1 MCSTPAKEGS
11 LKALSVASTHVAFF
25 RLTPRLVMN
34 QMFPANEPGRLDAL
48 RNYAIVDTVPEAG
61 FDEIAELAAQICGC
75 PAALVSFVDASR
87 QWIKA
92 KYGLLPAE
100 LSECPREISICTA
113 TICNNDILHVSDLLK
128 DERFNTSPLVT
139 SGLRIR
145 FYCGVPLI
153 TQDGHALGT
162 LCVVDFE
169 PRELAFEKREA
180 LRRLSRQ
187 TMVHLELRRQLLV
200 RNQMLLELQHARDRA
215 VAEKTESEK
224 LLLNI
229 LPASIAAELKTND
242 RVEPRFFDSAT
253 VILIDFTGF
262 TRLVETMEPAS
273 VIDQL
278 NQHFTR
284 FDDII
289 ASHRLEKLKTIGDA
303 YLAVGGVPEP
313 NRSHAIDAALAALQV
328 LDHLARLN
336 RQREKL
342 RLPAWQVR
350 IGINTGPVIA
360 GVVGK
365 HKFTYDIWGNTV
377 NITQRVEAAGDPG
390 RISIAE
396 STWQHIK
403 TRFETDARGAVEVK
417 HQGLVNMY
425 YLNRIK
431 PEFASDSAGMMPND
445 RFWKQD

>member
-1 MCSTPAKEGS
+1 
-11 LKALSVASTHVAFF
+11 
-25 RLTPRLVMN
+25 MN
-34 QMFPANEPGRLDAL
+34 QMLPANEPGRLVAL
-48 RNYAIVDTVPEAG
+48 TNYAILDTLPEAG
-61 FDEIAELAAQICGC
+61 FDEITELAAEICGC

-92 KYGLLPAE
+92 KYGPLPAE

-113 TICNNDILHVSDLLK
+113 TICNNDILYVPDLIK
-128 DERFNTSPLVT
+128 DQRFNSSPLVT
-139 SGLRIR
+139 GDMHIR

-153 TQDGHALGT
+153 TQDGYALGT
-162 LCVVDFE
+162 LCVIAFE
-169 PRELAFEKREA
+169 PRELSFEQQEA
-180 LRRLSRQ
+180 LRRLARQ

-200 RNQMLLELQHARDRA
+200 RNEMLRELERARDQA
-215 VAEKTESEK
+215 IAEKAQSDK

-229 LPASIAAELKTND
+229 LPSSIADELKAND
-242 RVEPRFFDSAT
+242 RVQPRFFDSAT

-278 NQHFTR
+278 DQHFTV
-284 FDDII
+284 FDDIM
-289 ASHRLEKLKTIGDA
+289 ANHRLEKLKTIGDA

-313 NRSHAIDAALAALQV
+313 NRSHAIDAALAALQAI
-328 LDHLARLN
+328 DHLARIN

-342 RLPAWQVR
+342 HLPAWQVR

-377 NITQRVEAAGDPG
+377 NITQRVEAAGVPG

-425 YLNRIK
+425 YLNRIR
-431 PEFASDSAGMMPND
+431 PEFSVDPAGIMPND
-445 RFWKQD
+445 RFWKQE

>member
-1 MCSTPAKEGS
+1 MSQP
-11 LKALSVASTHVAFF
+11 L
-25 RLTPRLVMN
+25 
-34 QMFPANEPGRLDAL
+34 PANEPRRLVAL
-48 RNYAIVDTVPEAG
+48 TDYAILDTLPEAG
-61 FDEIAELAAQICGC
+61 FDEITELAAQICGC

-92 KYGLLPAE
+92 KYGPLPAE

-113 TICNNDILHVSDLLK
+113 TICNNDILYVSDLIK
-128 DERFNTSPLVT
+128 DQRFNTSPLVT
-139 SGLRIR
+139 GDMHIR

-153 TQDGHALGT
+153 TQDGYALGT
-162 LCVVDFE
+162 LCVIDFE
-169 PRELAFEKREA
+169 PREITFAQQEA
-180 LRRLSRQ
+180 LRRLARQ

-200 RNQMLLELQHARDRA
+200 RNEMLRELERARDRA
-215 VAEKTESEK
+215 VAEKAESDK

-229 LPASIAAELKTND
+229 LPPSIAVELKAND
-242 RVEPRFFDSAT
+242 RVRPRFFDSAT

-278 NQHFTR
+278 DQYFTR
-284 FDDII
+284 FDDIM
-289 ASHRLEKLKTIGDA
+289 ANHRLEKLKTIGDA

-313 NRSHAIDAALAALQV
+313 NRSHPIDAALAALQV
-328 LDHLARLN
+328 IDHLAKIN

-342 RLPAWQVR
+342 HLPAWQVR

-365 HKFTYDIWGNTV
+365 HKFTYDSWGNTV
-377 NITQRVEAAGDPG
+377 NIAQRVEAAGVPG

-425 YLNRIK
+425 YLNRIR
-431 PEFASDSAGMMPND
+431 PEFASDPAGIMPND
-445 RFWKQD
+445 RFWKQE

>member
-1 MCSTPAKEGS
+1 
-11 LKALSVASTHVAFF
+11 
-25 RLTPRLVMN
+25 MN
-34 QMFPANEPGRLDAL
+34 QTIPANEPGRLVAL
-48 RNYAIVDTVPEAG
+48 TNYAILDTLPEAG
-61 FDEIAELAAQICGC
+61 FDEITELAAQICGC

-92 KYGLLPAE
+92 KYGPLPAE

-113 TICNNDILHVSDLLK
+113 TICHSDILYVSDLIK
-128 DERFNTSPLVT
+128 DQRFNTSPLVT
-139 SGLRIR
+139 GDMHIR

-153 TQDGHALGT
+153 TQDGYALGT
-162 LCVVDFE
+162 LCVIDFE
-169 PRELAFEKREA
+169 PRELTFAQQEA
-180 LRRLSRQ
+180 LRRLARQ

-200 RNQMLLELQHARDRA
+200 RNEMLRDLERARDTA
-215 VAEKTESEK
+215 VAGKAESDK

-229 LPASIAAELKTND
+229 LPPSIAAELKAND
-242 RVEPRFFDSAT
+242 RVQSRFFDSAT

-278 NQHFTR
+278 DQYFTR
-284 FDDII
+284 FDDIM

-313 NRSHAIDAALAALQV
+313 NRSHAVDAALAALQII
-328 LDHLARLN
+328 DHLAKLN

-342 RLPAWQVR
+342 HLPAWQVR

-377 NITQRVEAAGDPG
+377 NITQRVEAAGIPG

-396 STWQHIK
+396 STWQHVK

-425 YLNRIK
+425 YLNRIR
-431 PEFASDSAGMMPND
+431 PEFSSDAAGVLPND

>member
-1 MCSTPAKEGS
+1 
-11 LKALSVASTHVAFF
+11 
-25 RLTPRLVMN
+25 MN
-34 QMFPANEPGRLDAL
+34 QMIPDDEPGRLAAL
-48 RNYAIVDTVPEAG
+48 RNYAILDTLPEAG

-100 LSECPREISICTA
+100 LSECPREISICKA
-113 TICNNDILHVSDLLK
+113 TICNNDILYVSDLIK

-139 SGLRIR
+139 SGLRLR

-169 PRELAFEKREA
+169 PREVTFEQREA

-200 RNQMLLELQHARDRA
+200 RNQMLLELEHARDRA
-215 VAEKTESEK
+215 VAEKAESDK

-229 LPASIAAELKTND
+229 LPSSIAAELKTSD
-242 RVEPRFFDSAT
+242 RVQPRFFDSAT

-278 NQHFTR
+278 DQHFTR
-284 FDDII
+284 FDDIM
-289 ASHRLEKLKTIGDA
+289 ANHRLEKLKTIGDA

-377 NITQRVEAAGDPG
+377 NVAQRVEAAGVPG

-425 YLNRIK
+425 YLNRIRA
-431 PEFASDSAGMMPND
+431 ELATDSAGMMPND
-445 RFWKQD
+445 RFWKQE

>member
-1 MCSTPAKEGS
+1 
-11 LKALSVASTHVAFF
+11 
-25 RLTPRLVMN
+25 MN
-34 QMFPANEPGRLDAL
+34 QTIPANEPGRLVVL
-48 RNYAIVDTVPEAG
+48 ENYAILDTLPEAG
-61 FDEIAELAAQICGC
+61 FDEITELAAQICGC

-92 KYGLLPAE
+92 KYGPLPAE

-113 TICNNDILHVSDLLK
+113 TICNNDILYVPDLIK
-128 DERFNTSPLVT
+128 DQRFNTSPLVT
-139 SGLRIR
+139 GDMHVR

-153 TQDGHALGT
+153 TQDGFALGT
-162 LCVVDFE
+162 LCVIDFE
-169 PRELAFEKREA
+169 PREITFEQQEA
-180 LRRLSRQ
+180 LRRLARQ

-200 RNQMLLELQHARDRA
+200 RNEMLRDLERARDHA
-215 VAEKTESEK
+215 VIGKAESDK

-229 LPASIAAELKTND
+229 LPPSIAAELKAND
-242 RVEPRFFDSAT
+242 RVQPRFFDSAT

-278 NQHFTR
+278 DQHFTK
-284 FDDII
+284 FDDIM
-289 ASHRLEKLKTIGDA
+289 ANHRLEKLKTIGDA

-313 NRSHAIDAALAALQV
+313 NRSHAIDAALGALQV
-328 LDHLARLN
+328 IDHLAKLN

-342 RLPAWQVR
+342 HLPAWQVR

-377 NITQRVEAAGDPG
+377 NIAQRVEAAGVPG

-425 YLNRIK
+425 YLNRIRT
-431 PEFASDSAGMMPND
+431 EFSFDPAGIMPND
-445 RFWKQD
+445 RFWKQE

>member
-1 MCSTPAKEGS
+1 MNLTTP
-11 LKALSVASTHVAFF
+11 T
-25 RLTPRLVMN
+25 
-34 QMFPANEPGRLDAL
+34 NETGRLEAL
-48 RNYAIVDTVPEAG
+48 KNYAILDTLPEVG
-61 FDEIAELAAQICGC
+61 FDEIAELAAQICDS

-100 LSECPREISICTA
+100 LTECPREISICSA
-113 TICNNDILHVSDLLK
+113 AICNNDILYVPDLAQ
-128 DERFNTSPLVT
+128 DQRFSTNPLVT
-139 SGLRIR
+139 GEFQLR

-153 TQDGHALGT
+153 SQEGHALGT
-162 LCVVDFE
+162 LCIIDFK
-169 PRELAFEKREA
+169 PRELTFEQREA

-187 TMVHLELRRQLLV
+187 TMVHLELRRQLLQ
-200 RNQMLLELQHARDRA
+200 RNEMLIQLEQARDRA
-215 VAEKTESEK
+215 VAEKAVSDR

-229 LPASIAAELKTND
+229 LPSSIADELKATEH
-242 RVEPRFFDSAT
+242 VQPRFFDSAT
-253 VILIDFTGF
+253 VIFIDFSGF

-278 NQHFTR
+278 DQHFTK
-284 FDDII
+284 FDDIM
-289 ASHRLEKLKTIGDA
+289 ARHRLEKLKTIGDA

-313 NRSHAIDAALAALQV
+313 NRSHAIDAALCALEI
-328 LDHLARLN
+328 LEHTAKLN

-342 RLPAWQVR
+342 HLPAWQVR

-377 NITQRVEAAGDPG
+377 NIAERVETAGVPG

-396 STWQHIK
+396 STCQHIK
-403 TRFETDARGAVEVK
+403 SRFETEARGAVEVK
-417 HQGLVNMY
+417 HKGLVDMH

-431 PEFASDSAGMMPND
+431 PEYASDPDGLMPND
-445 RFWKQD
+445 RFWKQG

>member
-1 MCSTPAKEGS
+1 
-11 LKALSVASTHVAFF
+11 
-25 RLTPRLVMN
+25 MN
-34 QMFPANEPGRLDAL
+34 QTIPANEPERLATL
-48 RNYAIVDTVPEAG
+48 TNYAILDTLPEAG
-61 FDEIAELAAQICGC
+61 FDEITELAAQICGC

-92 KYGLLPAE
+92 KYGPLPAE

-113 TICNNDILHVSDLLK
+113 TICNNDILYVSDLIK
-128 DERFNTSPLVT
+128 DQRFNTSPLVT
-139 SGLRIR
+139 GDMHIR

-153 TQDGHALGT
+153 TQDGYALGT
-162 LCVVDFE
+162 LCVIDFE
-169 PRELAFEKREA
+169 PREISFEQQEA
-180 LRRLSRQ
+180 LRRLARQ
-187 TMVHLELRRQLLV
+187 TMVHLALRRQLLV
-200 RNQMLLELQHARDRA
+200 RNEMLRDLERARDTA
-215 VAEKTESEK
+215 VAGKAESDK

-229 LPASIAAELKTND
+229 LPPSIAAELKAND
-242 RVEPRFFDSAT
+242 RVQPRYFDSAT
-253 VILIDFTGF
+253 VMLIDFTGF

-284 FDDII
+284 FDDIM

-313 NRSHAIDAALAALQV
+313 NRTHAIDAALGALQII
-328 LDHLARLN
+328 DHLAKLN

-342 RLPAWQVR
+342 HLPAWQVR

-377 NITQRVEAAGDPG
+377 NITQRVEAAGVPG

-403 TRFETDARGAVEVK
+403 TRFETDVRGAVEVK
-417 HQGLVNMY
+417 HQGSVNMY
-425 YLNRIK
+425 YLNRIR
-431 PEFASDSAGMMPND
+431 PEFSTDPAGIMPND
-445 RFWKQD
+445 RFWKQE

>member
-1 MCSTPAKEGS
+1 
-11 LKALSVASTHVAFF
+11 
-25 RLTPRLVMN
+25 MN
-34 QMFPANEPGRLDAL
+34 QTMPANESGRLVAL
-48 RNYAIVDTVPEAG
+48 TNYAILDTLPEAG
-61 FDEIAELAAQICGC
+61 FDEITELAAQICGC

-92 KYGLLPAE
+92 KYGPLPAE

-113 TICNNDILHVSDLLK
+113 TICNNDILYVPDLIK
-128 DERFNTSPLVT
+128 DQRFNTSPLVT
-139 SGLRIR
+139 GDMHIR

-162 LCVVDFE
+162 LCVIAFE
-169 PRELAFEKREA
+169 PRELTFEQQEA
-180 LRRLSRQ
+180 LRRLARQ

-200 RNQMLLELQHARDRA
+200 RNEMLRELERARDLA
-215 VAEKTESEK
+215 IAGKAESDK

-229 LPASIAAELKTND
+229 LPSSIAAELKAND
-242 RVEPRFFDSAT
+242 RVQPRFFDSAT

-278 NQHFTR
+278 DQHFTV
-284 FDDII
+284 FDDIM
-289 ASHRLEKLKTIGDA
+289 AKHRLEKLKTIGDA

-313 NRSHAIDAALAALQV
+313 NRSHAVDAALAALQV
-328 LDHLARLN
+328 IDHLARIN

-342 RLPAWQVR
+342 HLPAWHVR
-350 IGINTGPVIA
+350 IEINTGPVIA

-377 NITQRVEAAGDPG
+377 NIAQRVEAAGVPG

-403 TRFETDARGAVEVK
+403 TRFDTDARGAVEVK
-417 HQGLVNMY
+417 HQGLVNMH
-425 YLNRIK
+425 YLNRIR
-431 PEFASDSAGMMPND
+431 PEFSSDPAGVIPSD
-445 RFWKQD
+445 RFWKQE

>member
-1 MCSTPAKEGS
+1 
-11 LKALSVASTHVAFF
+11 
-25 RLTPRLVMN
+25 MN
-34 QMFPANEPGRLDAL
+34 QIIPANEPGRLEAL
-48 RNYAIVDTVPEAG
+48 RNYAILDTLPEIG

-100 LSECPREISICTA
+100 LSECPREISICTV
-113 TICNNDILHVSDLLK
+113 TICNNDILYVPDLMK
-128 DERFNTSPLVT
+128 DQRFNTSPLVT
-139 SGLRIR
+139 SGLNLR

-162 LCVVDFE
+162 LCVIDFE
-169 PRELAFEKREA
+169 PRELTFEQREA

-200 RNQMLLELQHARDRA
+200 RNEMLLELERARDRA
-215 VAEKTESEK
+215 VAEKAESDK

-229 LPASIAAELKTND
+229 LPPSVAAELKTYG
-242 RVEPRFFDSAT
+242 RIQPCFFDSAT
-253 VILIDFTGF
+253 VIMIDFTGF

-278 NQHFTR
+278 DQHFTR
-284 FDDII
+284 FDDIM
-289 ASHRLEKLKTIGDA
+289 ANHRLEKLKTIGDA

-313 NRSHAIDAALAALQV
+313 NRSHAFDAALAALQV
-328 LDHLARLN
+328 LDHLTRLN

-377 NITQRVEAAGDPG
+377 NLAQRVEAAGAPG
-390 RISIAE
+390 RISTAE

-431 PEFASDSAGMMPND
+431 PEFASDSAGMIPND
-445 RFWKQD
+445 RFWKQE

>member
-1 MCSTPAKEGS
+1 MNQTLPADERG
-11 LKALSVASTHVAFF
+11 
-25 RLTPRLVMN
+25 RLV
-34 QMFPANEPGRLDAL
+34 AL
-48 RNYAIVDTVPEAG
+48 TNYAILDTLPEAG
-61 FDEIAELAAQICGC
+61 FDEITELAAQICGC

-92 KYGLLPAE
+92 KYGPLPAE

-113 TICNNDILHVSDLLK
+113 TICNNDILYVSDLIK
-128 DERFNTSPLVT
+128 DQRFNTSPLVT
-139 SGLRIR
+139 GDMHIR

-153 TQDGHALGT
+153 TQDGYALGT
-162 LCVVDFE
+162 LCVIDFE
-169 PRELAFEKREA
+169 PREITFAQQEA
-180 LRRLSRQ
+180 LRRLARQ

-200 RNQMLLELQHARDRA
+200 RNEMLRELERARDRA
-215 VAEKTESEK
+215 VAEKAESDK

-229 LPASIAAELKTND
+229 LPPSIAVELKENG
-242 RVEPRFFDSAT
+242 RVRPRFFDSAT

-278 NQHFTR
+278 DQYFTR
-284 FDDII
+284 FDDIM
-289 ASHRLEKLKTIGDA
+289 AHHRLEKLKTIGDA

-313 NRSHAIDAALAALQV
+313 NRSHAIDAALGALQV

-342 RLPAWQVR
+342 HLPAWQVR

-377 NITQRVEAAGDPG
+377 NIAQRVEAAGVPG
-390 RISIAE
+390 RVSIAE

-425 YLNRIK
+425 YLNRIR
-431 PEFASDSAGMMPND
+431 PEFASDPAGIMPND
-445 RFWKQD
+445 RFWKQE

>member
-1 MCSTPAKEGS
+1 
-11 LKALSVASTHVAFF
+11 
-25 RLTPRLVMN
+25 MN
-34 QMFPANEPGRLDAL
+34 QMTPANEAGRLNAL
-48 RNYAIVDTVPEAG
+48 GNYAILDTLPEAG
-61 FDEIAELAAQICGC
+61 FDEITELAAQICGC

-92 KYGLLPAE
+92 KYGPLPAE

-113 TICNNDILHVSDLLK
+113 TICNNDILYVPDLVK
-128 DERFNTSPLVT
+128 DQRFNTSPLVT
-139 SGLRIR
+139 GDMHIR

-153 TQDGHALGT
+153 TRDGYALGT
-162 LCVVDFE
+162 LCVIDFA
-169 PRELAFEKREA
+169 PHELAFEQREA

-200 RNQMLLELQHARDRA
+200 RNEMLRELERARDRA
-215 VAEKTESEK
+215 VAEKAESEQ

-229 LPASIAAELKTND
+229 LPPSIAAELKATG
-242 RVEPRFFDSAT
+242 RVQPRFFDTAT
-253 VILIDFTGF
+253 VVLIDFAGF

-273 VIDQL
+273 VINQL
-278 NQHFTR
+278 DQHFTK
-284 FDDII
+284 FDDIM
-289 ASHRLEKLKTIGDA
+289 ANHRLEKLKTIGDA

-313 NRSHAIDAALAALQV
+313 NRSHAIDASLGALQM
-328 LDHLARLN
+328 LDHLTKLN

-342 RLPAWQVR
+342 HLPAWQVR

-377 NITQRVEAAGDPG
+377 NIAQRIEAAGTPG
-390 RISIAE
+390 RINIAE

-403 TRFETDARGAVEVK
+403 TRFDTEARGAVEVK
-417 HQGLVNMY
+417 HQGLVDMY
-425 YLNRIK
+425 YLNRIR
-431 PEFASDSAGMMPND
+431 PEFSSDPAGTIPND
-445 RFWKQD
+445 RFWKQE

>member
-1 MCSTPAKEGS
+1 
-11 LKALSVASTHVAFF
+11 
-25 RLTPRLVMN
+25 MN
-34 QMFPANEPGRLDAL
+34 QMIPANEPGRLVAL
-48 RNYAIVDTVPEAG
+48 TNYAILDTLPEAG
-61 FDEIAELAAQICGC
+61 FDEITELAAQICGC

-92 KYGLLPAE
+92 KYGPLPAE

-113 TICNNDILHVSDLLK
+113 TICNNDILYVSDLIR
-128 DERFNTSPLVT
+128 DQRFNTSPLVT
-139 SGLRIR
+139 GDMHVR

-153 TQDGHALGT
+153 TQDGFALGT
-162 LCVVDFE
+162 LCVIDFA
-169 PRELAFEKREA
+169 PREITFEQQEA
-180 LRRLSRQ
+180 LRRLARQ

-200 RNQMLLELQHARDRA
+200 RNEMLRELERARDRA
-215 VAEKTESEK
+215 VAEKAESDK

-229 LPASIAAELKTND
+229 LPPSIAAELKAND
-242 RVEPRFFDSAT
+242 RVQPRFFDSAT

-278 NQHFTR
+278 DQHFTR
-284 FDDII
+284 FDDIM
-289 ASHRLEKLKTIGDA
+289 AHHRLEKLKTIGDA

-313 NRSHAIDAALAALQV
+313 NRTHAIDAALGALQV
-328 LDHLARLN
+328 IDHLAKLN

-342 RLPAWQVR
+342 HLPAWQVR

-377 NITQRVEAAGDPG
+377 NITQRVEAAGVPG
-390 RISIAE
+390 RICIAA

-425 YLNRIK
+425 YLNRIR
-431 PEFASDSAGMMPND
+431 PEFSSDPAGIMPND
-445 RFWKQD
+445 RFWKPE

>member
-1 MCSTPAKEGS
+1 
-11 LKALSVASTHVAFF
+11 
-25 RLTPRLVMN
+25 MN
-34 QMFPANEPGRLDAL
+34 QTIPANEPGRLVVL
-48 RNYAIVDTVPEAG
+48 ENYAILDTLPEAG
-61 FDEIAELAAQICGC
+61 FDEITELAAQICGC

-92 KYGLLPAE
+92 KYGPLPAE

-113 TICNNDILHVSDLLK
+113 TICHSDILYVSDLIK
-128 DERFNTSPLVT
+128 DQRFNTSPLVT
-139 SGLRIR
+139 GDMHIR

-153 TQDGHALGT
+153 TQDGYALGT
-162 LCVVDFE
+162 LCVIDFE
-169 PRELAFEKREA
+169 PRELTFAQQEA
-180 LRRLSRQ
+180 LRRLARQ

-200 RNQMLLELQHARDRA
+200 RNKMLRDLERARDTA
-215 VAEKTESEK
+215 VAGKAESDK

-229 LPASIAAELKTND
+229 LPPSIAAELKAND
-242 RVEPRFFDSAT
+242 RVQSRFFDSAT

-278 NQHFTR
+278 DQYFTR
-284 FDDII
+284 FDDIM

-313 NRSHAIDAALAALQV
+313 NRSHAVDAALAALQII
-328 LDHLARLN
+328 DHLAKLN

-342 RLPAWQVR
+342 HLPAWQVR

-377 NITQRVEAAGDPG
+377 NITQRVEAAGIPG

-425 YLNRIK
+425 YLNRIR
-431 PEFASDSAGMMPND
+431 PEFSSDAAGVLPND

>member
-1 MCSTPAKEGS
+1 
-11 LKALSVASTHVAFF
+11 
-25 RLTPRLVMN
+25 MN
-34 QMFPANEPGRLDAL
+34 QMIPANEPGRLGAL
-48 RNYAIVDTVPEAG
+48 KTYAIIDTLPEAG
-61 FDEIAELAAQICGC
+61 FDEITELAAQICEC

-92 KYGLLPAE
+92 KYGPLPAE
-100 LSECPREISICTA
+100 LSECPREISVCRA
-113 TICNNDILHVSDLLK
+113 TVCIDDILHVPDLTL
-128 DERFNTSPLVT
+128 DARFNTSPLVT
-139 SGLRIR
+139 DGLRLR

-153 TQDGHALGT
+153 TRDGHALGS
-162 LCVVDFE
+162 LCVVDFK
-169 PRELAFEKREA
+169 PRQLSFEQRES

-187 TMVHLELRRQLLV
+187 TMIHLELRRQLLE
-200 RNQMLLELQHARDRA
+200 RNEMMRELQHARDRA
-215 VAEKTESEK
+215 VAEKGESDR

-229 LPASIAAELKTND
+229 LPISVANELKTNE
-242 RVEPRFFDSAT
+242 RVQPRFFDSAS
-253 VILIDFTGF
+253 VIFIDFSGF

-278 NQHFTR
+278 DQYFTR
-284 FDDII
+284 FDDIM

-313 NRSHAIDAALAALQV
+313 NRTHAIDAALCALRI
-328 LDHLARLN
+328 LDHVAKLN

-342 RLPAWQVR
+342 RMPAWQVR

-377 NITQRVEAAGDPG
+377 NTAQRVEAAGDPG
-390 RISIAE
+390 RISIGE
-396 STWQHIK
+396 LTWQHIK
-403 TRFETDARGAVEVK
+403 TRFDTEARGAVEVK

-431 PEFASDSAGMMPND
+431 PDFAADPAGVTPNE
-445 RFWKQD
+445 RFWKQE